1 MSDLISRKAVEK
13 IIKEFFKTKI
23 DEIPK
28 REKFNKLCDLC
39 DLYLK
44 LNAEIHKEIED
55 IPVAY
60 DVDKV
65 VEQLKEYERYVYDAV
80 SDEDNYVIDTE
91 KASEIVKGAVK
102 DEEEEVQI
110 L

>member
-39 DLYLK
+39 DLYLE
-44 LNAEIHKEIED
+44 LNADLHKEIED

-65 VEQLKEYERYVYDAV
+65 VEQLKECERYVYDAV

-91 KASEIVKGAVK
+91 KAIEIVKGGG
-102 DEEEEVQI
+102 QG
-110 L
+110 